1 MFQPR
6 YKQFIHK
13 LLNKLPE
20 DSVVS
25 VKIPHRFAEMKI
37 RQGKIKV
44 LRLRTLR
51 TEDEIDYMRLLTT
64 SWRAS
69 GGSMLES

>member
-25 VKIPHRFAEMKI
+25 VKIPQVAEMKT

-51 TEDEIDYMRLLTT
+51 TEDEIDDM
-64 SWRAS
+64 
-69 GGSMLES
+69 

>member
-13 LLNKLPE
+13 LLDKLPE

-25 VKIPHRFAEMKI
+25 VKIPQVAEMKT

-51 TEDEIDYMRLLTT
+51 TEDEIDDM
-64 SWRAS
+64 
-69 GGSMLES
+69 